1 MTALFRRN
9 AVVPQRMKTQCHRIC
24 RFATAELENT
34 AALLTESAVRKED
47 TMEKIRALSKAQ
59 FAQSGF
65 DTSDYH
71 FITEPGTFTAYLDLK
86 VWGKR
91 CLECFFTFAD
101 GRKIIA
107 CTFPEADYLGLADI
121 PIGTECVLT
130 FERTVRSKRIYLR
143 KAGAVL

>member
-1 MTALFRRN
+1 M
-9 AVVPQRMKTQCHRIC
+9 
-24 RFATAELENT
+24 
-34 AALLTESAVRKED
+34 TESAVRKED

-121 PIGTECVLT
+121 PIGTNLRLT
-130 FERTVRSKRIYLR
+130 FVGAARSKRIYLR
-143 KAGAVL
+143 KIEAVL

>member
-1 MTALFRRN
+1 M
-9 AVVPQRMKTQCHRIC
+9 
-24 RFATAELENT
+24 ENT
-34 AALLTESAVRKED
+34 MALLIESAVRKEVA
-47 TMEKIRALSKAQ
+47 MEKIRVLSKAQ
-59 FAQSGF
+59 FAQCGF
-65 DTSDYH
+65 DTSKYH

-143 KAGAVL
+143 KAEAVL

>member
-1 MTALFRRN
+1 
-9 AVVPQRMKTQCHRIC
+9 
-24 RFATAELENT
+24 
-34 AALLTESAVRKED
+34 
-47 TMEKIRALSKAQ
+47 MEKIGALSKAQ

-65 DTSDYH
+65 DGRDYH
-71 FITEPGTFTAYLDLK
+71 FITAPGTLTAYLNLK

-107 CTFPEADYLGLADI
+107 CTFPEVDYLSLADI

-130 FERTVRSKRIYLR
+130 FEKTASSKRIYLR
-143 KAGAVL
+143 NVEAVL

>member
-1 MTALFRRN
+1 
-9 AVVPQRMKTQCHRIC
+9 
-24 RFATAELENT
+24 
-34 AALLTESAVRKED
+34 
-47 TMEKIRALSKAQ
+47 MEKMRALSKAQ

-71 FITEPGTFTAYLDLK
+71 FITEPGTFTVYLELK

-91 CLECFFTFAD
+91 SLDCFFTFAD

-121 PIGTECVLT
+121 LAGANLRLT
-130 FERTVRSKRIYLR
+130 FERTVRSKRIYLWR
-143 KAGAVL
+143 AEAVL

>member
-1 MTALFRRN
+1 MT
-9 AVVPQRMKTQCHRIC
+9 K
-24 RFATAELENT
+24 
-34 AALLTESAVRKED
+34 SAVRKEVA
-47 TMEKIRALSKAQ
+47 MEKTRSLSKTQ

-121 PIGTECVLT
+121 PIGTNLRLT
-130 FERTVRSKRIYLR
+130 FEETVRSKRIYLR
-143 KAGAVL
+143 KAEVVL

>member
-1 MTALFRRN
+1 
-9 AVVPQRMKTQCHRIC
+9 MK
-24 RFATAELENT
+24 NT
-34 AALLTESAVRKED
+34 AALLTKSVVRKED
-47 TMEKIRALSKAQ
+47 AMEKIRALSKAQ

-71 FITEPGTFTAYLDLK
+71 FITEPGFFTALLDLK

-101 GRKIIA
+101 GRKIVA

-121 PIGTECVLT
+121 PIGTNLRLT
-130 FERTVRSKRIYLR
+130 FEETVRSKHIYLWR
-143 KAGAVL
+143 AEAVL

>member
-1 MTALFRRN
+1 M
-9 AVVPQRMKTQCHRIC
+9 
-24 RFATAELENT
+24 
-34 AALLTESAVRKED
+34 TESTVRKED

-71 FITEPGTFTAYLDLK
+71 FITEPGTFTAYLELK

-91 CLECFFTFAD
+91 SLECFFTFAN
-101 GRKIIA
+101 GRKIVA

-121 PIGTECVLT
+121 PIGTNLRLT
-130 FERTVRSKRIYLR
+130 FEETVRNKRIYLR
-143 KAGAVL
+143 KAEVVL

>member
-1 MTALFRRN
+1 MTLF
-9 AVVPQRMKTQCHRIC
+9 
-24 RFATAELENT
+24 AET
-34 AALLTESAVRKED
+34 AVRKED
-47 TMEKIRALSKAQ
+47 TTEKIRALSKAQ
-59 FAQSGF
+59 LAQSEF
-65 DTSDYH
+65 DIRNYH
-71 FITEPGTFTAYLDLK
+71 FITETGTFTAYLDLK

-143 KAGAVL
+143 KAEAVL

>member
-1 MTALFRRN
+1 
-9 AVVPQRMKTQCHRIC
+9 MK
-24 RFATAELENT
+24 NT
-34 AALLTESAVRKED
+34 ASLFIKSTVRKEIA
-47 TMEKIRALSKAQ
+47 MEKIRALSKAQ
-59 FAQSGF
+59 FAQGGF

-71 FITEPGTFTAYLDLK
+71 FITEPGTFTALLDLK
-86 VWGKR
+86 VWEKH

>member
-1 MTALFRRN
+1 
-9 AVVPQRMKTQCHRIC
+9 
-24 RFATAELENT
+24 
-34 AALLTESAVRKED
+34 
-47 TMEKIRALSKAQ
+47 MEKVRALSKAQ

-71 FITEPGTFTAYLDLK
+71 FITEPGTFTAYLELK

-91 CLECFFTFAD
+91 SLECFFTFAA

-121 PIGTECVLT
+121 PIGTNLKLT
-130 FERTVRSKRIYLR
+130 FEETVRRKHIYLR
-143 KAGAVL
+143 KANAVL

>member
-1 MTALFRRN
+1 MRCR
-9 AVVPQRMKTQCHRIC
+9 RIC
-24 RFATAELENT
+24 RFTTAELENA
-34 AALLTESAVRKED
+34 AALFIKSAVRKEVS
-47 TMEKIRALSKAQ
+47 TEKVRALSKAQ

-71 FITEPGTFTAYLDLK
+71 FITELGTFTAYLELK
-86 VWGKR
+86 AWGKR
-91 CLECFFTFAD
+91 SLECFFTFAD
-101 GRKIIA
+101 GRKIVA

-143 KAGAVL
+143 KANAVL